1 DLRLDQVEL
10 LGQRR
15 VLDMRQGV
23 LLREWRVRDRAGRV
37 TSLRSLRFASLDNRH
52 ALVQLIMIMP
62 QNYSGRIALESV
74 VDGRVTNDNPP
85 RHLVALPPSPSPA
98 AAGEGSESSA
108 PSPAAARG
116 GRGFSSPPLPSQQE
130 RGPGG
135 QGLLLMRTLRSG
147 YELAFAAH

>member
-1 DLRLDQVEL
+1 
-10 LGQRR
+10 
-15 VLDMRQGV
+15 
-23 LLREWRVRDRAGRV
+23 
-37 TSLRSLRFASLDNRH
+37 SLDNRH

-62 QNYSGRIALESV
+62 ENYSGRIALESV
-74 VDGRVTNDNPP
+74 VDGRVTNDNTTQ
-85 RHLVALPPSPSPA
+85 HLVALTPSPSPA
-98 AAGEGSESSA
+98 AAGAGSESSA

-147 YELAFAAH
+147 YELAFAAHADLRDAMGGALPGKAIVDTALIGQRWEWDAQQGHVYELRKLVA